1 MNDAFLA
8 LIEFR
13 RKKSKLTRREVA
25 QRLEVD
31 TSTYYRKESGKTEFT
46 ATEIFRVIS
55 LLGMEKDVEQQIF
68 LNKGCVKATEE
79 C

>member
-1 MNDAFLA
+1 MKAAVLA

-13 RKKSKLTRREVA
+13 RKKSKLSRKDVA
-25 QRLEVD
+25 KSLDVD

-46 ATEIFRVIS
+46 ATEIFSLIK

-68 LNKGCVKATEE
+68 LNKGCVKATN
-79 C
+79 

>member
-13 RKKSKLTRREVA
+13 RKKSKLTRSDVA
-25 QRLEVD
+25 KELEVN
-31 TSTYYRKESGKTEFT
+31 TLTYYRKESGKTEFT
-46 ATEIFRVIS
+46 ATEIFRVIN

-68 LNKGCVKATEE
+68 LNEGCVKATKK
-79 C
+79 

>member
-13 RKKSKLTRREVA
+13 RKKSKLSRKDVA
-25 QRLEVD
+25 KSLDVD

-46 ATEIFRVIS
+46 ATEIFRLIK

-68 LNKGCVKATEE
+68 LNKGCVKATN
-79 C
+79 

>member
-13 RKKSKLTRREVA
+13 RKKSKLTRSDVA
-25 QRLEVD
+25 KELEVN

-46 ATEIFRVIS
+46 ATEIFRVIN

-68 LNKGCVKATEE
+68 LNKGCVKATEK
-79 C
+79 